1 MLTPNHIVTVQFTH
15 RTVKDFLSRPDM
27 LRKLTSWAPPGFDT
41 RVTLCKA
48 TLAIVKST
56 FPLSDDRRRLT
67 LWWKHFCDFFTSAHL
82 LERDNGILDDVL
94 VDEFQRLISS
104 FRVLYEIDLPPDR
117 LLVHRLRP
125 YLYWLLGH
133 RVHAFSNESTSPIND
148 TLVPPLYDYNVDMTD
163 FFLDMAVEA
172 NLKHYVEHKLAT
184 KPQLLNRSFLQRP
197 VLDHALQPAPWTGR
211 TCAVDPEMMH
221 LLLKHGAN
229 PNESLIVP
237 SFKPPSYNVLTDY
250 AFMSVW
256 VHYLQSLW
264 IKTKDTRK
272 DPAIIRTNLEVTKLM
287 IEYGATVDFRP
298 WRHLR
303 LQEAFGGPRLTLS
316 DVFREVFPPHEVAS
330 LNQLIL
336 NHRPWFVRQAYSWL
350 RRTVW
355 LWLYREICMG
365 AALLLWLGSF
375 LFNVYTGLILP
386 LVIIPT
392 ILYYLWLVWPLIRL
406 ILSGVA
412 PVLLPALILSDWI
425 PIFDGLIWC
434 YSLFQWRN
442 PRLVFNVFN
451 QES

>member
-1 MLTPNHIVTVQFTH
+1 MLTPNHIVTVRFTH
-15 RTVKDFLSRPDM
+15 RTVKDFLSKPDM
-27 LRKLTSWAPPGFDT
+27 LRKLTSWAPQGFDT

-48 TLAIVKST
+48 TLAVVKST
-56 FPLSDDRRRLT
+56 FPLSDDRRRST
-67 LWWKHFCDFFTSAHL
+67 LWWKHFCDFFTYAHL
-82 LERDNGILDDVL
+82 LEQDGGILDDVL
-94 VDEFQRLISS
+94 VDEFQRLLSS

-117 LLVHRLRP
+117 LLVHKLRT

-133 RVHAFSNESTSPIND
+133 RVHAFSNESTWPIND
-148 TLVPPLYDYNVDMTD
+148 TLVPRLYNYNVDMTD
-163 FFLDMAVEA
+163 FFFDMAVEA

-184 KPQLLNRSFLQRP
+184 RPQLLNRSFLQRP
-197 VLDHALQPAPWTGR
+197 VLDRALQPAPWTGR
-211 TCAVDPEMMH
+211 TCDVDPEMMH

-229 PNESLIVP
+229 PNESLVLPWFKSP
-237 SFKPPSYNVLTDY
+237 SHNEVSLY
-250 AFMSVW
+250 AFTTVW
-256 VHYLQSLW
+256 ARYLHSLW

-272 DPAIIRTNLEVTKLM
+272 DPAIICTNLEVTKLM
-287 IEYGATVDFRP
+287 IEYDAAVDFRP

-303 LQEAFGGPRLTLS
+303 LHEPFGGLRLTLS
-316 DVFREVFPPHEVAS
+316 DVFREVFPPHEVAP
-330 LNQLIL
+330 LGQLIRK
-336 NHRPWFVRQAYSWL
+336 HRPWFARQAYSWL
-350 RRTVW
+350 RRTMW

-365 AALLLWLGSF
+365 AALLTWLYPIFFNAF
-375 LFNVYTGLILP
+375 LGVILP

-392 ILYYLWLVWPLIRL
+392 ILYCLWLVWPLIRL
-406 ILSGVA
+406 ILSGIA